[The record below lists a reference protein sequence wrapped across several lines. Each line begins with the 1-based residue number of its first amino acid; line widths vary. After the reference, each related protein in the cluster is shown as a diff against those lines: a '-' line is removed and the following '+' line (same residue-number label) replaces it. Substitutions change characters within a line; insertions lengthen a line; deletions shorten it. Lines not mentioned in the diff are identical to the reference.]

1 MQYNFEER
9 YKEIREKLI
18 SEGHANKNVTYDEFL
33 FLYEPYKEEMSEKEF
48 ATVLGVSYGNWQS
61 IKNRGTKTKI
71 LKQTKTE
78 EENEKLKQRII
89 RDLIAKGYVGKNI
102 GYSDFLE
109 LYKPYEKQ
117 LIESE
122 FASYIGISYGNW
134 QQIKNKGQKAKIL
147 KQARTEGEKE
157 ELKQRIIRDLIEKG
171 YVGKKIGYSEFLELY
186 KPYEKHLIESEFASY
201 IGISYGNWQQ
211 IKHIKGR
218 KTKILKQARTE
229 EENEELKQ
237 RIIRDLIAK
246 GYEGKS
252 IGYSEFLEL
261 YKPYE
266 KQLKESEFASYIGI
280 SYGNWQNIK
289 NKGRKAKILKPTKTE
304 GENKELKQR
313 IIRDLI
319 VKGYVGKSI
328 GYSEFLELYKPYEKQ
343 LKESEFASYIGILYG
358 NWQSIKNKGQ
368 KAKILKQA
376 ITEGEKEEL
385 KQRIIRD
392 LIAKGYERKSI
403 EYSEFLELYKPY
415 EKQLKESEFASYI
428 GISYKNWESIKNKG
442 TKAKILK
449 QARTEEENEELKQ
462 RIIRD
467 LIAKGY
473 ERESIG
479 YSEFL
484 ELYKPYEKKLREREF
499 ASYIGISYGNWQ
511 HIKHKG
517 TKAIV
522 NFEYNLSIRLLY
534 LFNENK
540 EYDIQY
546 FEKVSNF
553 LGITIEKILQII
565 TKDSIN
571 LQDLINV
578 LYQKGKIFVGKI
590 EVSNNFLNKNG
601 EQILKIIQ
609 AYSSKIG
616 GMLHT
621 SFFSEDIAQEA
632 ILITIEKRGDIERN
646 FEEEVALK
654 IIMLYAKKICKNMHL
669 QKFSE
674 KKVVSLDESLT
685 GDGTLK
691 LYDRVKAKIN
701 VQDTVEE
708 IQEKVEVSEGDTPI
722 IVIQQCLLNGMNRE
736 DSLSFVM
743 EKFNLSRE
751 ELLQILTEELT
762 KRKSIKVAQNGEI
775 YLGERD

>member
-1 MQYNFEER
+1 M
-9 YKEIREKLI
+9 
-18 SEGHANKNVTYDEFL
+18 
-33 FLYEPYKEEMSEKEF
+33 
-48 ATVLGVSYGNWQS
+48 
-61 IKNRGTKTKI
+61 
-71 LKQTKTE
+71 
-78 EENEKLKQRII
+78 
-89 RDLIAKGYVGKNI
+89 
-102 GYSDFLE
+102 
-109 LYKPYEKQ
+109 
-117 LIESE
+117 
-122 FASYIGISYGNW
+122 
-134 QQIKNKGQKAKIL
+134 
-147 KQARTEGEKE
+147 
-157 ELKQRIIRDLIEKG
+157 
-171 YVGKKIGYSEFLELY
+171 ELY

-343 LKESEFASYIGILYG
+343 LIESEFASYIGILYG

-392 LIAKGYERKSI
+392 LIAKGYERKSV

-415 EKQLKESEFASYI
+415 EKQLIESEFASYI
-428 GISYKNWESIKNKG
+428 GISYKNWESIKNRG

-449 QARTEEENEELKQ
+449 QARTEGENEELKQ

-467 LIAKGY
+467 LIAKEY
-473 ERESIG
+473 EGKSIG

-511 HIKHKG
+511 NIKNKG

>member
-18 SEGHANKNVTYDEFL
+18 SQGYANKNVTYDEFL

-71 LKQTKTE
+71 LKQTRTE
-78 EENEKLKQRII
+78 EENEELKQRII
-89 RDLIAKGYVGKNI
+89 RDLIAKEYEGKSI
-102 GYSDFLE
+102 GYSEFLE

-134 QQIKNKGQKAKIL
+134 QNIKHKGQKAKIL
-147 KQARTEGEKE
+147 KQARTEEENE
-157 ELKQRIIRDLIEKG
+157 ELKQRIIRDLIAKG
-171 YVGKKIGYSEFLELY
+171 YEGKIIEYSEFLELYKPYEKQLIESEFASYIGISYGKWQNIKYKGKKAKILKQARTEEKNEELKQRIIRDLIAKGYEGKSIGYSEFLELY

-201 IGISYGNWQQ
+201 IGISYTNWQH

-229 EENEELKQ
+229 KENEELKQRIIRDLIAKGYERKSIEYSEFLELYKPYEKQLIESEFASYIGISYKNWESIKNRGTKAKILKQARTEGENEELKQ

-266 KQLKESEFASYIGI
+266 KKLIESEFASYIGI

-289 NKGRKAKILKPTKTE
+289 N
-304 GENKELKQR
+304 
-313 IIRDLI
+313 
-319 VKGYVGKSI
+319 
-328 GYSEFLELYKPYEKQ
+328 
-343 LKESEFASYIGILYG
+343 
-358 NWQSIKNKGQ
+358 
-368 KAKILKQA
+368 
-376 ITEGEKEEL
+376 
-385 KQRIIRD
+385 
-392 LIAKGYERKSI
+392 
-403 EYSEFLELYKPY
+403 
-415 EKQLKESEFASYI
+415 
-428 GISYKNWESIKNKG
+428 
-442 TKAKILK
+442 
-449 QARTEEENEELKQ
+449 
-462 RIIRD
+462 
-467 LIAKGY
+467 
-473 ERESIG
+473 
-479 YSEFL
+479 
-484 ELYKPYEKKLREREF
+484 
-499 ASYIGISYGNWQ
+499 
-511 HIKHKG
+511 KG

>member
-18 SEGHANKNVTYDEFL
+18 SQGYANKNVTYDEFL

-71 LKQTKTE
+71 LKQT
-78 EENEKLKQRII
+78 
-89 RDLIAKGYVGKNI
+89 
-102 GYSDFLE
+102 
-109 LYKPYEKQ
+109 
-117 LIESE
+117 
-122 FASYIGISYGNW
+122 
-134 QQIKNKGQKAKIL
+134 
-147 KQARTEGEKE
+147 
-157 ELKQRIIRDLIEKG
+157 
-171 YVGKKIGYSEFLELY
+171 
-186 KPYEKHLIESEFASY
+186 
-201 IGISYGNWQQ
+201 
-211 IKHIKGR
+211 
-218 KTKILKQARTE
+218 RTE

-246 GYEGKS
+246 EYEGKS

-266 KQLKESEFASYIGI
+266 KKLIESEFASYIGI

-289 NKGRKAKILKPTKTE
+289 N
-304 GENKELKQR
+304 
-313 IIRDLI
+313 
-319 VKGYVGKSI
+319 
-328 GYSEFLELYKPYEKQ
+328 
-343 LKESEFASYIGILYG
+343 
-358 NWQSIKNKGQ
+358 
-368 KAKILKQA
+368 
-376 ITEGEKEEL
+376 
-385 KQRIIRD
+385 
-392 LIAKGYERKSI
+392 
-403 EYSEFLELYKPY
+403 
-415 EKQLKESEFASYI
+415 
-428 GISYKNWESIKNKG
+428 
-442 TKAKILK
+442 
-449 QARTEEENEELKQ
+449 
-462 RIIRD
+462 
-467 LIAKGY
+467 
-473 ERESIG
+473 
-479 YSEFL
+479 
-484 ELYKPYEKKLREREF
+484 
-499 ASYIGISYGNWQ
+499 
-511 HIKHKG
+511 KG

-669 QKFSE
+669 QKFS
-674 KKVVSLDESLT
+674 
-685 GDGTLK
+685 
-691 LYDRVKAKIN
+691 
-701 VQDTVEE
+701 
-708 IQEKVEVSEGDTPI
+708 
-722 IVIQQCLLNGMNRE
+722 
-736 DSLSFVM
+736 
-743 EKFNLSRE
+743 
-751 ELLQILTEELT
+751 
-762 KRKSIKVAQNGEI
+762 
-775 YLGERD
+775 

>member
-18 SEGHANKNVTYDEFL
+18 SQGYANKNVTYDEFL

-71 LKQTKTE
+71 LKQTRTE
-78 EENEKLKQRII
+78 EENEELKQRII
-89 RDLIAKGYVGKNI
+89 RDLIAKGYERKSI
-102 GYSDFLE
+102 EYSEFLE

-122 FASYIGISYGNW
+122 FASYIGISYKNW
-134 QQIKNKGQKAKIL
+134 ESIKNRGTKAKIL
-147 KQARTEGEKE
+147 KQARTEG
-157 ELKQRIIRDLIEKG
+157 
-171 YVGKKIGYSEFLELY
+171 
-186 KPYEKHLIESEFASY
+186 
-201 IGISYGNWQQ
+201 
-211 IKHIKGR
+211 
-218 KTKILKQARTE
+218 
-229 EENEELKQ
+229 ENEELKQ

-266 KQLKESEFASYIGI
+266 KKLRESEFASYIGI

-289 NKGRKAKILKPTKTE
+289 N
-304 GENKELKQR
+304 
-313 IIRDLI
+313 
-319 VKGYVGKSI
+319 
-328 GYSEFLELYKPYEKQ
+328 
-343 LKESEFASYIGILYG
+343 
-358 NWQSIKNKGQ
+358 
-368 KAKILKQA
+368 
-376 ITEGEKEEL
+376 
-385 KQRIIRD
+385 
-392 LIAKGYERKSI
+392 
-403 EYSEFLELYKPY
+403 
-415 EKQLKESEFASYI
+415 
-428 GISYKNWESIKNKG
+428 
-442 TKAKILK
+442 
-449 QARTEEENEELKQ
+449 
-462 RIIRD
+462 
-467 LIAKGY
+467 
-473 ERESIG
+473 
-479 YSEFL
+479 
-484 ELYKPYEKKLREREF
+484 
-499 ASYIGISYGNWQ
+499 
-511 HIKHKG
+511 KG

-601 EQILKIIQ
+601 EQMLKIIQ

-751 ELLQILTEELT
+751 ELLQILTEELI